1 MNELKV
7 FIKVSCGVGM
17 SYASVHD
24 CSGMSDDE
32 IDDMAWEMAI
42 DCAESFGTYYGEDI
56 EAADEDCDDMFHGGR
71 NFTNEDLD
79 CSWEK
84 YNPEKHDQLL

>member
-24 CSGMSDDE
+24 CSGMTDDE
-32 IDDMAWEMAI
+32 VDDMAWEMAI
-42 DCAESFGTYYGEDI
+42 ECAESFGTYYGEDL
-56 EAADEDCDDMFHGGR
+56 EAAESETDDMFHGTR
-71 NFTNEDLD
+71 NFTNEDLEY
-79 CSWEK
+79 CWEK
-84 YNPEKHDQLL
+84 YTPEKHDKLL